1 LTLPAIAPKKPWKK
15 LVSVGRT
22 IARRSASSS
31 ATDQLANGNVL
42 SRKDGR
48 IVTVEDFLADVEL
61 LKAGQKPKMIDIGLE
76 RTELQ
81 KLENETREFKMLKM
95 A

>member
-1 LTLPAIAPKKPWKK
+1 MR
-15 LVSVGRT
+15 RT

-31 ATDQLANGNVL
+31 ATDPHQMANDNVL
-42 SRKDGR
+42 ARKDGR

-61 LKAGQKPKMIDIGLE
+61 IKAGQKPKMIQIGLE

-81 KLENETREFKMLKM
+81 KLDDENNELKMLKQ

>member
-1 LTLPAIAPKKPWKK
+1 M
-15 LVSVGRT
+15 
-22 IARRSASSS
+22 
-31 ATDQLANGNVL
+31 ANDNVL
-42 SRKDGR
+42 ARKDGR

-61 LKAGQKPKMIDIGLE
+61 IKAGQKPKMIQIGLE

-81 KLENETREFKMLKM
+81 KLDDENNELKMLKQ